1 MGHAKRTVD
10 TVAVLE
16 RGVERAVVL
25 IMTGIAH
32 IVRTKATE
40 EGSRTTVHTLPVDL
54 VGTMLITLCR
64 SSSYLL
70 KQTVLTHK
78 VLLAG
83 CLLLFGVGSLLFAI
97 DKSAKVG
104 PLAGIA
110 LIEGATMVGIFLF
123 FAKIDV
129 IFVAQSFIV

>member
-1 MGHAKRTVD
+1 M
-10 TVAVLE
+10 
-16 RGVERAVVL
+16 
-25 IMTGIAH
+25 
-32 IVRTKATE
+32 
-40 EGSRTTVHTLPVDL
+40 
-54 VGTMLITLCR
+54 
-64 SSSYLL
+64 
-70 KQTVLTHK
+70 THK

-123 FAKIDV
+123 FAKIEI
-129 IFVAQSFIV
+129 IFVAQSFIVQDTLGLSIDISISFNAFLHANQGTKLISDRPRETFELDLLVTAWAGHETKGDAKGRPLMLKEIH